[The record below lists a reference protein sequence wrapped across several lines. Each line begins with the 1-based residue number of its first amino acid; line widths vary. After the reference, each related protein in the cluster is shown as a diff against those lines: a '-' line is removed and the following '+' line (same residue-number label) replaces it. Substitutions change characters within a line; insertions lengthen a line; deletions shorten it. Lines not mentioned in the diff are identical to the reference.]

1 MAVRLRLTRTG
12 GKNEICYRLVA
23 VDSRAPRDGRF
34 LENLGWYDPK
44 KSGVN
49 FEFKLDRVDYWS
61 GKGALPSE
69 TVKSLLRRARKA
81 KS

>member
-1 MAVRLRLTRTG
+1 MAVKLRLTRTG

-44 KSGVN
+44 KPGMN
-49 FEFKLDRVDYWS
+49 FEFKLDRIAFWKS
-61 GKGALPSE
+61 KGALPSD
-69 TVKSLLRRARKA
+69 TVASLIRRALKA